1 MNFIKS
7 YIKEFKKESLLC
19 PLFKFIEAIINLLIP
34 VVVANI
40 IDRGIRYQN
49 TSFINTQIVII
60 LLLGISGYFMAIIAQ
75 YFAARSATGIAAAI
89 REDLYKKI
97 QKFEYSDVD
106 KYSEA
111 TLINRLTN
119 DVDQIQTGLNI
130 FLRLIL
136 RSPLIILG
144 SLLLAFKTSI
154 KSGLIFLV
162 TIPLLF
168 LVIFTIVKRAYPIY
182 TKTQGLKDKIL
193 NKTTDSINGA
203 RVIRSLGIE
212 KDEIED
218 YRNLNNSL
226 SRIEKKAANLTA
238 VSNSLTF
245 VIINIG
251 IILLL
256 SSGAKQVNS
265 GTIQTGQVVM
275 LYNFMAQILIEL
287 VKLSNLIIQLPK
299 TLSSITRV
307 SEIVDYKVKKDNAKT
322 LLDKNDK
329 IKLEF
334 QNVSL
339 KYKGN
344 KQETLENISFE
355 INEGEM
361 LGIIGPNNSGK
372 TSLINLIPKLYKP
385 TDGKILFNGIESTKL
400 STKDLREIVS
410 INGKNS
416 KLISGNIQDNIE
428 FSDNNLS
435 NDELNKTI
443 SSSLSDDI
451 ILNKE
456 LGLKAKVE
464 EGGANFSGGQKQR
477 LLLARALARS
487 PKILILDEPTSSLDA
502 KTKKELLANLNKEK
516 EGRITIISS
525 TKVSTI
531 KNCDKILVLD
541 DGKLVGFGTNLDLLQ
556 DCSMYRKM
564 YDTQSKKEVIV

>member
-1 MNFIKS
+1 
-7 YIKEFKKESLLC
+7 
-19 PLFKFIEAIINLLIP
+19 
-34 VVVANI
+34 
-40 IDRGIRYQN
+40 
-49 TSFINTQIVII
+49 
-60 LLLGISGYFMAIIAQ
+60 MAIIAQ

-193 NKTTDSINGA
+193 NKATDSINGA
-203 RVIRSLGIE
+203 RVIRSFGIE

-218 YRNLNNSL
+218 YRNLNNGL
-226 SRIEKKAANLTA
+226 SRIEKKAANLTS

-329 IKLEF
+329 IRLEF